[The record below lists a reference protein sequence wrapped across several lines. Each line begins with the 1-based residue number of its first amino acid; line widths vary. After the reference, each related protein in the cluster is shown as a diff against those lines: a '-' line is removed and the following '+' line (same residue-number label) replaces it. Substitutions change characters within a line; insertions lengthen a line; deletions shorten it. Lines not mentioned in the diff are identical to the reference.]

1 MLAVAQAVEHY
12 EISRY
17 GTLAAWAEKLE
28 LSDAAELLHETLKE
42 KKSTDEALTGLA
54 DSEIDF
60 EAEQGEK
67 RTRGTSS
74 QSPGPRADARQ
85 KVLRSGTVRLL
96 RVDMRKLRAKEHD
109 LRRVIDPHQQHDDRG
124 RGAIG

>member
-42 KKSTDEALTGLA
+42 EKATDEALTGLPTPK
-54 DSEIDF
+54 SIS
-60 EAEQGEK
+60 K
-67 RTRGTSS
+67 RS
-74 QSPGPRADARQ
+74 
-85 KVLRSGTVRLL
+85 
-96 RVDMRKLRAKEHD
+96 RVK
-109 LRRVIDPHQQHDDRG
+109 RG
-124 RGAIG
+124 RGGRAAKAPGREPTLGRRSCGAGRCGCSA